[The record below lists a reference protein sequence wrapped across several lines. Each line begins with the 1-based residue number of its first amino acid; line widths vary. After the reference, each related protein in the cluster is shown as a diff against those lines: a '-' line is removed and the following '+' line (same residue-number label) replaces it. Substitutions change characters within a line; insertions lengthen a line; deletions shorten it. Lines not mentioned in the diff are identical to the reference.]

1 MKTKFVLVLFLF
13 ATMSG
18 CAFWDGFQRGI
29 TGEDPVAAAS
39 IEVAGEAAGYAV
51 VDSVGFFPSP
61 WREILI
67 ALLSGVTGWSAATR
81 KGKEK

>member
-1 MKTKFVLVLFLF
+1 MRIILIAVLV
-13 ATMSG
+13 ATLSG

-39 IEVAGEAAGYAV
+39 IEAAGEAAGYAV

>member
-1 MKTKFVLVLFLF
+1 MRIILIAVLVFTL
-13 ATMSG
+13 TG

-29 TGEDPVAAAS
+29 SGEDPVAAAS
-39 IEVAGEAAGYAV
+39 IEAAGEAAGYAV

-81 KGKEK
+81 KGKEE